1 MSNRKSNMCDWKLRA
16 WGAAIL
22 ALVVGVL
29 LVESVTAGED
39 KTEPTPFSPVPAPSA
54 GPQEGVSGPT
64 PSSAVPPPVGE
75 PEEGRPGP
83 APSSASPAPQGGPQE
98 GVKVHGRWT
107 IEVRDPDGTLVSRR
121 EFENLLRDTG
131 AQTLARTLGR
141 KISVGLWRV
150 SIQGPCPGSCT
161 IAETATSPSPLMVD
175 VPTSGDNAN
184 KLVLVG
190 TTNANLTAAA
200 TAVLT
205 TYLQCPNT
213 TPPSAPCTTGAF
225 STFTSFT
232 LPPPGVSVQEGQQ
245 IKVTVVFTFS

>member
-1 MSNRKSNMCDWKLRA
+1 MSHRRSSMCDWKLGV

-22 ALVVGVL
+22 AVVVGAL
-29 LVESVTAGED
+29 LVGSSTAGED
-39 KTEPTPFSPVPAPSA
+39 KTEPTPSSPIPAPFV
-54 GPQEGVSGPT
+54 GPQEGVSGRT
-64 PSSAVPPPVGE
+64 PSSAVPAPVGG
-75 PEEGRPGP
+75 PQEGRPGP
-83 APSSASPAPQGGPQE
+83 APSNASPAPQGGPQE
-98 GVKVHGRWT
+98 GVKVHGHWT
-107 IEVRDPDGTLVSRR
+107 IEVRDPDGTLVTRR

-150 SIQGPCPGSCT
+150 LIQGPCAGGCT
-161 IAETATSPSPLMVD
+161 IAETATSPSPLTVN

-184 KLVLVG
+184 KLVLDG
-190 TTNANLTAAA
+190 TTNASLNAAA
-200 TAVLT
+200 TAVFT
-205 TYLQCPNT
+205 FYLQCPNT